1 MTKASTSESVDYF
14 QVPRPLWRIIKRCLP
29 KTKKCRGRGRPR
41 INNRSVIN
49 GIWYILWTGCQWKAV
64 HRDWFGASS
73 SVLHERFQTWQEL
86 GVFEKIMRRLVKYYA
101 KRRNVKWKWQAIDS
115 KACPAPLGGED
126 TGRNPTDRG
135 KRGSKI
141 HLLVDK
147 RGAPLAVFITG
158 AKRHDKTAAVSVVI
172 SVVVER
178 PEKEQHLCADMAY
191 DATDFREF
199 LVLEGYTPHIKHNP
213 RGSKNPEPSQPGF
226 GECTYPARR
235 WVVERTLSWLVKRR
249 SIRTRWAK
257 KVSNWLAFVQFACA
271 HILFAMTRPQD
282 SSSSLRVS
290 QLG

>member
-1 MTKASTSESVDYF
+1 MNPPYTSERVDYF
-14 QVPRPLWRIIKRCLP
+14 QVPRPMWRKIKKVLP
-29 KTKKCRGRGRPR
+29 KHKKTKLGGRPR
-41 INNRSVIN
+41 IPDRAVIN

-73 SVLHERFQTWQEL
+73 SVLHERFQTWRAL
-86 GVFEKIMRRLVKYYA
+86 GVFQQIMRRLMKYYA
-101 KRRNVKWKWQAIDS
+101 KKRNVKWRWQAIDS

-135 KRGSKI
+135 KQGSKI

-158 AKRHDKTAAVSVVI
+158 ANRHDKAAAVSVII

-178 PEKEQHLCADMAY
+178 LEKEQHLCADKAY
-191 DATDFREF
+191 DAADFREF
-199 LVLEGYTPHIKHNP
+199 LVLEGITPHIKHNP
-213 RGSKNPEPSQPGF
+213 RGSEDQNPETKQPGL

-257 KVSNWLAFVQFACA
+257 KASNWLAFVQLACA
-271 HILFAMTRPQD
+271 HILFNLP
-282 SSSSLRVS
+282 VS
-290 QLG
+290 